1 LVDIENDVLELLQ
14 WYEVQEKLVRLVLHV
29 DSREQAKAVRKES
42 VRLQEVTP
50 RRIKYKR
57 VEGWGEVEERIGDVV
72 THCDEIKRKRQM
84 LESRGEANDGLGVGV
99 RDGDFGEADIWRK
112 EELQD
117 IGGAKRYDR
126 KADNFELAQRLLC
139 G

>member
-1 LVDIENDVLELLQ
+1 
-14 WYEVQEKLVRLVLHV
+14 LVRLVLHI
-29 DSREQAKAVRKES
+29 DGREQAKAVRKES

-57 VEGWGEVEERIGDVV
+57 VEICGEVEECIGDIV
-72 THCDEIKRKRQM
+72 THGDEIKRKGQM
-84 LESRGEANDGLGVGV
+84 LESRGETNDGLGVGM
-99 RDGDFGEADIWRK
+99 RDGDLGEADIRRK

-117 IGGAKRYDR
+117 IGGAKRYDG
-126 KADNFELAQRLLC
+126 KANNFELTQRFLC